1 MWSVF
6 AEICIAIGNIL
17 KKFIKEDY
25 EGRYRFKWSKKWVK
39 RN

>member
-17 KKFIKEDY
+17 KKFIEEDQDY
-25 EGRYRFKWSKKWVK
+25 ETL
-39 RN
+39 